1 MDDEGMDGLPTSPPI
16 YLSTYIPSNIERVVP
31 ARPASGM
38 GCPDRPR
45 AARRKGVRREGRGR
59 SACLPSSPRSGYG
72 GLPSCAR
79 SSSLS
84 SLLLVLERALMPL
97 RPGGVHVVP
106 LPRPRGF
113 DSGFWCGGDLCG
125 QEMVRGPAEGGL
137 WMRIWKRSR
146 LDGLCEPR
154 TA

>member
-1 MDDEGMDGLPTSPPI
+1 MNEGMGRLPTYHPTCLPEHRGR
-16 YLSTYIPSNIERVVP
+16 YLPGQRL
-31 ARPASGM
+31 GG

-59 SACLPSSPRSGYG
+59 DACLPSSPRSGYG
-72 GLPSCAR
+72 GLLSCAR
-79 SSSLS
+79 SSSS
-84 SLLLVLERALMPL
+84 SLLVVLERALMPL

-106 LPRPRGF
+106 LPRPGGV
-113 DSGFWCGGDLCG
+113 DSASRKGFWCGGDLCG

-137 WMRIWKRSR
+137 RMRIWKRSR
-146 LDGLCEPR
+146 LDGLCELR

>member
-1 MDDEGMDGLPTSPPI
+1 MDDDGMGWLPTYHPT
-16 YLSTYIPSNIERVVP
+16 YLPSSTQREVLPGQRL
-31 ARPASGM
+31 GG

-59 SACLPSSPRSGYG
+59 DACLPSSRRSGYG
-72 GLPSCAR
+72 GLLSCAR
-79 SSSLS
+79 SS

-106 LPRPRGF
+106 LPRPGGVESASRK
-113 DSGFWCGGDLCG
+113 GFWCGGDLCG

-146 LDGLCEPR
+146 LDGLSDLR